1 MAQKFPKDE
10 FDSATVHGGR
20 HRARRTQRD
29 RIREFV
35 RVLVVATVVGLCGI
49 VALKIVD
56 GSVVI
61 DTSELVQ
68 PSPSAS
74 TSSVKAT
81 GVTVLDATEQEGL
94 ASEVA
99 HKLLDAGWNV
109 LTADNLDAPTAPE
122 KTLVFISSP
131 QYESASK
138 SLLKTLGE
146 YEVQVSV
153 GYSDPITVVLGKD
166 FK

>member
-10 FDSATVHGGR
+10 FDSATDHGGR
-20 HRARRTQRD
+20 HRARRTKRD
-29 RIREFV
+29 RVREFV
-35 RVLVVATVVGLCGI
+35 RVLVAATLVGLSGI
-49 VALKIVD
+49 IGLKIID

-61 DTSELVQ
+61 DPSELVQ

-81 GVTVLDATEQEGL
+81 GVTVLDATGQDGL
-94 ASEVA
+94 ASKVA
-99 HKLLDAGWNV
+99 HKLLDEGWNV
-109 LTADNLDAPTAPE
+109 LTADNLDSASVPE
-122 KTLVFISSP
+122 KTQVLISSP
-131 QYESASK
+131 QFEAASK
-138 SLLKTLGE
+138 SLLKTLGD

>member
-20 HRARRTQRD
+20 HRARRTKRD
-29 RIREFV
+29 RVREFV
-35 RVLVVATVVGLCGI
+35 RVLLAATVVGLCSIIG
-49 VALKIVD
+49 LKIVD

-61 DTSELVQ
+61 DPSELVQ
-68 PSPSAS
+68 ASPSAS

-81 GVTVLDATEQEGL
+81 GVTILDATGQTGL
-94 ASEVA
+94 ASQVA
-99 HKLLDAGWNV
+99 HDLLDAGWNV
-109 LTADNLDAPTAPE
+109 LTADNVAASPVPE
-122 KTLVFISSP
+122 KTQVLISSP
-131 QYESASK
+131 QFEAASK
-138 SLLKTLGE
+138 SLLKTLGD

-153 GYSDPITVVLGKD
+153 NFSDPITVVLGAD

>member
-20 HRARRTQRD
+20 HRARRTKRD
-29 RIREFV
+29 RVREFV
-35 RVLVVATVVGLCGI
+35 RVLVAATLVGLSGI
-49 VALKIVD
+49 IGLKIID

-61 DTSELVQ
+61 DPSELVQ

-81 GVTVLDATEQEGL
+81 GVTVLDATGQDGL
-94 ASEVA
+94 ASKVA
-99 HKLLDAGWNV
+99 HKLLDEGWNV
-109 LTADNLDAPTAPE
+109 LTADNLDSAAVPE
-122 KTLVFISSP
+122 KTQVLISSP
-131 QYESASK
+131 QFEAASK

-153 GYSDPITVVLGKD
+153 GYSDPITVVLGED

>member
-20 HRARRTQRD
+20 HRARRTKRD
-29 RIREFV
+29 RVREFV
-35 RVLVVATVVGLCGI
+35 RVLLAATVVGLCSIIG
-49 VALKIVD
+49 LKIVD

-61 DTSELVQ
+61 DPSELVQ
-68 PSPSAS
+68 ASPSAS

-81 GVTVLDATEQEGL
+81 GVTILDATGQTGL
-94 ASEVA
+94 ASQVA
-99 HKLLDAGWNV
+99 HDLLDAGWNV
-109 LTADNLDAPTAPE
+109 LTADNLADSPVPE
-122 KTLVFISSP
+122 KTQVLISSP
-131 QYESASK
+131 QFEAASK
-138 SLLKTLGE
+138 SLLKTLGD

-153 GYSDPITVVLGKD
+153 NFSDPITVVGGAD

>member
-20 HRARRTQRD
+20 HRARRTKRD

-35 RVLVVATVVGLCGI
+35 RVLVVATVVGLSGI
-49 VALKIVD
+49 IGLKIID

-61 DTSELVQ
+61 DPSELVQ

-109 LTADNLDAPTAPE
+109 LTADNLDTPTAPE

>member
-20 HRARRTQRD
+20 HRARRTKRD
-29 RIREFV
+29 RVREFV

-49 VALKIVD
+49 VGLKIID

-61 DTSELVQ
+61 DPSELVQ
-68 PSPSAS
+68 ASPSAS

-81 GVTVLDATEQEGL
+81 GVTILDATGQAGL
-94 ASEVA
+94 ASKVA
-99 HKLLDAGWNV
+99 HELLDAGWNV
-109 LTADNLDAPTAPE
+109 LTADNLEAASVPE
-122 KTLVFISSP
+122 KTLVLISSP
-131 QYESASK
+131 QYEAASK

-146 YEVQVSV
+146 YEIQVSV
-153 GYSDPITVVLGKD
+153 GYSDPITVILGAD

>member
-1 MAQKFPKDE
+1 MAQKFPIDE

-20 HRARRTQRD
+20 HRARRTKRD
-29 RIREFV
+29 RVREFL
-35 RVLVVATVVGLCGI
+35 RVLVVATFVGLCGI
-49 VALKIVD
+49 VGLKIVD

-61 DTSELVQ
+61 DPSELVQ
-68 PSPSAS
+68 ASPSAS

-81 GVTVLDATEQEGL
+81 GVTILDATGQDGL
-94 ASEVA
+94 ASKVA

-109 LTADNLDAPTAPE
+109 LTADNLASAQVPE
-122 KTLVFISSP
+122 KTQVLISSP
-131 QYESASK
+131 QFETASK

-153 GYSDPITVVLGKD
+153 GYSDPITVVLGAD